1 MEHFNFSLK
10 NNQLNLKHGI
20 KDGII
25 PALIQFVILAF
36 VIIEFSV
43 VIGSGNGLPDLIPS
57 VLNGGE
63 PTNPNIVRL
72 VYMIAAF
79 FISIIC
85 AVISSGMCKEKK
97 NTAKSFWIS
106 VAGGTLLWQSIGECS
121 WHFGM
126 KSEEEYLNFAH
137 IENGS
142 SLFLLISFILL
153 LGYCA
158 KAKAFNWGMGI
169 FLFTF
174 LINWGGH
181 FIQLGTYPMA
191 SEWFSE
197 EGWYKCIGLSAGIP
211 GILFSLYCIF
221 RAAKDNKGR
230 LLSSIFL
237 YTSVCLIF
245 TGIRGE

>member
-20 KDGII
+20 KDEII
-25 PALIQFVILAF
+25 LALIQFVILAF

-97 NTAKSFWIS
+97 NTAKSS
-106 VAGGTLLWQSIGECS
+106 
-121 WHFGM
+121 H
-126 KSEEEYLNFAH
+126 
-137 IENGS
+137 
-142 SLFLLISFILL
+142 
-153 LGYCA
+153 
-158 KAKAFNWGMGI
+158 
-169 FLFTF
+169 LFT
-174 LINWGGH
+174 
-181 FIQLGTYPMA
+181 
-191 SEWFSE
+191 
-197 EGWYKCIGLSAGIP
+197 
-211 GILFSLYCIF
+211 
-221 RAAKDNKGR
+221 
-230 LLSSIFL
+230 
-237 YTSVCLIF
+237 
-245 TGIRGE
+245 